1 MEMLHF
7 NHALYLIKYPSVC
20 QLDSR
25 SVIIYFISQQSY
37 IFTTTLAMLTIGTI
51 SIIGTIEIIA
61 TIVTI

>member
-7 NHALYLIKYPSVC
+7 NRALFLVKYTSVC

-25 SVIIYFISQQSY
+25 SVIILFISQHSY
-37 IFTTTLAMLTIGTI
+37 IFTTTLAMLTIETI
-51 SIIGTIEIIA
+51 SIIGTVEIIA